1 MTIFQLPVL
10 SSIETGI
17 TVVLEESK
25 QDYAKLLADVNSNE
39 ENKREIE
46 DEIIKGTTQSKIL
59 EYVVNAT
66 ANQKIKKNL
75 VVNRTFV
82 LIRIEN

>member
-1 MTIFQLPVL
+1 M
-10 SSIETGI
+10 
-17 TVVLEESK
+17 EESK
-25 QDYAKLLADVNSNE
+25 QDYAELLADVNSNE
-39 ENKREIE
+39 EKKREIE
-46 DEIIKGTTQSKIL
+46 DEIIKGTTQSKIM

>member
-1 MTIFQLPVL
+1 LPVL

>member
-1 MTIFQLPVL
+1 M
-10 SSIETGI
+10 
-17 TVVLEESK
+17 EESK

>member
-1 MTIFQLPVL
+1 MPVL